1 MLLCCSSIDGKQFVG
16 GHEYYLDEQDQQEY
30 FIQGKYSMG
39 LSLFSIN
46 FNTFNSCCMCHLDR
60 DSLEI
65 ELIPCLLWEWHW
77 VALLVLN

>member
-1 MLLCCSSIDGKQFVG
+1 MLLLLSSIDGEQFVG
-16 GHEYYLDEQDQQEY
+16 DQEYYFDEQDQYEQ
-30 FIQGKYSMG
+30 FVQ
-39 LSLFSIN
+39 LSLFPLN

-65 ELIPCLLWEWHW
+65 ELIPYLLWDMHW